1 MPNPRLAGRYA
12 KSLIDLSIEK
22 GQLEAVYADMKFL
35 QVLCKESR
43 EFVNLMRSPIVRN
56 DQKNTILLALTKG
69 KISELTAAFNHLLVK
84 KGREGDLPEIAVA
97 FVEQY
102 NDLKGIH
109 VVKLTTATELSA
121 ELKASIEAKVSGSQ
135 GFPTIELEAKTDE
148 RLIGGFVLE
157 FDNKLVD
164 ASILND
170 LKMIKHQ
177 FLENQFV
184 EKIK

>member
-22 GQLEAVYADMKFL
+22 GQLEAVYADMKYL
-35 QVLCKESR
+35 QELCKLSR
-43 EFVNLMRSPIVRN
+43 EFVTLMRSPIVRN
-56 DQKNTILLALTKG
+56 DQKNAILLALTKG
-69 KISELTAAFNHLLVK
+69 KISDTTAAFNNLLVR

-102 NDLKGIH
+102 NSMKGIH
-109 VVKLTTATELSA
+109 VVKLATATELSV
-121 ELKASIEAKVSGSQ
+121 ELRAAIEAKITKTQ
-135 GFPTIELEAKTDE
+135 GFPTIELESSVDE
-148 RLIGGFVLE
+148 KLIGGFVLE

-170 LKMIKHQ
+170 LKVIKQQ
-177 FLENQFV
+177 FMQNHFI